1 MTFRFTVALKTL
13 AGFILLALSI
23 LVVGSGGLRS
33 ISELNHQVQKV
44 TDSDIPELVTRF
56 NQSLNI
62 SLANEALLIF
72 LGTDDE
78 KLLQKELSVFE
89 SRFSQFQ
96 QSLSQS
102 NDQIDSTE
110 SIQLLETVSAASSIY
125 YQNAQQLVKNHKEE
139 MLLNYQITDQLQKL
153 QTKLETIN
161 KFSQK
166 ISGLI
171 SANPVAVK
179 ALRKLVASAN
189 QVRIA
194 IRQYQL
200 QGDITRLSKQG
211 NRLRVQIQSEFEQF
225 LAVEKKAKFLKQHI
239 DQLILL
245 IQADSGLLLSYK
257 QSDALN
263 KDINSNIISAQ
274 KQLNLTQ
281 INARALIDN
290 AILTAQQSKIES
302 NKTFTTTRTLIIG
315 LILASLVVASVTGY
329 LVFITIQRPLKR
341 ISKQLKELGKG
352 DMTIVFDEQRKDE
365 FGSLGEDLNLLVKSL
380 HSILQQIGVK
390 SKELEATANINSKIS
405 HETTSS
411 MEQQSSQVLAT
422 SESADQFKHSVTRVS
437 EQVVSTLQAVD
448 SCHDLTKQADARVSE
463 TSQNIVTQSDEI
475 AVVVKES
482 QLLEQRSQEIDSILV
497 TINAIADQTNLL
509 ALNAAI
515 EAARAG
521 EHGRGFAVVADEVR
535 ALASRTQN
543 STAEIQSTVEMMK
556 TQIQKVSTLLQATQ
570 KKSDSCV
577 QLAGSSSDSLLL
589 LQESIAVIRTM
600 SNDIS
605 HVAAQQHETVSIVSQ
620 HLEEINQVAN
630 RTAKGAKEAE
640 MSSDK
645 LLEISK
651 MQHELTNRF
660 VL

>member
-13 AGFILLALSI
+13 AGFVLLALSI
-23 LVVGSGGLRS
+23 LVVGGGGLRS
-33 ISELNHQVQKV
+33 ISELNLQVQKV

-72 LGTDDE
+72 LGTEDE
-78 KLLQKELSVFE
+78 KLLQKELAVFE

-102 NDQIDSTE
+102 NDQTE
-110 SIQLLETVSAASSIY
+110 NAQSAQLLKTVSAASSIY
-125 YQNAQQLVKNHKEE
+125 YQNAEKLVKNHKEDME
-139 MLLNYQITDQLQKL
+139 LSYQITDQLQKL

-179 ALRKLVASAN
+179 ALRKLVTSAN

-200 QGDITRLSKQG
+200 QGDITRLTKQG
-211 NRLRVQIQSEFEQF
+211 DRLRVQIQSEFEQF

-239 DQLILL
+239 DQLVLL

-263 KDINSNIISAQ
+263 KNINSNIISAQ
-274 KQLNLTQ
+274 KQLSVTQ
-281 INARALIDN
+281 VNARVLIDN

-315 LILASLVVASVTGY
+315 LILASLIVASVTAY
-329 LVFITIQRPLKR
+329 FVFITIQRPLKR

-352 DMTIVFDEQRKDE
+352 DMTVAFDEQRKDE
-365 FGSLGEDLNLLVKSL
+365 FGSLGEDLNLLVKNL

-390 SKELEATANINSKIS
+390 SVELEATANINSKIS

-411 MEQQSSQVLAT
+411 MEQQSIQVQAT

-448 SCHDLTKQADARVSE
+448 SCHNLTKQADARVSE

-482 QLLEQRSQEIDSILV
+482 QLLEQRSQQIDTILV

-556 TQIQKVSTLLQATQ
+556 TQIQKVSSLLQETQ

-589 LQESIAVIRTM
+589 LQESITVIRTM
-600 SNDIS
+600 STDIS
-605 HVAAQQHETVSIVSQ
+605 NVAAEQHETVSVVSQ

-660 VL
+660 TL